1 MEKSLRHQI
10 GQMIIAGF
18 PSLEVDDQ
26 ARRLVE
32 EYQVGNFILFAR
44 NMKYARQT
52 AALCD
57 GLSRMTFE
65 KLGVAPFIS
74 ADQEG
79 GMVSRITEGAALF
92 SGAMALS
99 AGADLQQARQV
110 GKNCG
115 QMLRSMG
122 INVNFAP
129 VLDVNIAPMNPII
142 GNRSYGD
149 DPQRVADV
157 GCAVME
163 GMVEGGVIATL
174 KHYPGHGNVNTDS
187 HLDLPVNHTDPKVLE
202 QTEFL
207 PFQQAFDRGAPAL
220 MSCHIVFPKIDPEL
234 PATLSP
240 VIIGEMLRKKQ
251 GFDGLV
257 FTDCMEMDAIQKG
270 WGTAQGAVLAVAAGC
285 DVLCI
290 SHHIEAVQSA
300 VEAIEQAVADG
311 IIPRSRIQESYD
323 RIMAAKKK
331 MGLLEPQQVSLE
343 QAEAII
349 HDAEKIALHKQ
360 VARSSVTL
368 LADKG
373 GLSALQK
380 AKKPMILAPVF
391 QSSTGVEDKEYDG
404 RSFARSAGT
413 ALGWDFVEFPMTPSE
428 EERAA
433 ALAAVSQAD
442 ALVLGLYNCRFRE
455 TQRALVEQVC
465 SKGIP
470 VTVALLGAPYDMP
483 HVQSADAVLCCYEY
497 TPLAVSALVEAMQ
510 SGEFTGKLPIK
521 L

>member
-26 ARRLVE
+26 ARRLVD

-44 NMKYARQT
+44 NMQNARQT

-57 GLSRMTFE
+57 NLSRMTFE
-65 KLGVAPFIS
+65 KLGVAPFIA

-92 SGAMALS
+92 PGAMALA
-99 AGADLQQARQV
+99 AGASHEQARQV

-115 QMLRSMG
+115 QILRALG
-122 INVNFAP
+122 VNLNFAP

-149 DPQRVADV
+149 DPQAVADM

-174 KHYPGHGNVNTDS
+174 KHYPGHGGVDTDS
-187 HLDLPVNHTDPKVLE
+187 HLDLPVNHTDPAVLE
-202 QTEFL
+202 KTEFL
-207 PFQQAFDRGAPAL
+207 PFQQAFRRGAPAL

-240 VIIGEMLRKKQ
+240 AIIGDLLRKKQ
-251 GFDGLV
+251 GFEGLV

-270 WGTAQGAVLAVAAGC
+270 WGMARGAVLAVAAGC

-290 SHHIEAVQSA
+290 SHHLEQVQSA

-323 RIMAAKKK
+323 RIMAAKKR
-331 MGLLEPQQVSLE
+331 MGLLEVQTVSLE
-343 QAEAII
+343 QAHAVI
-349 HDAEKIALHKQ
+349 HDGEKIALHKQ
-360 VARSSVTL
+360 VSRSSVTL
-368 LADKG
+368 MADKG
-373 GLSALQK
+373 GLAALKQ
-380 AKKPMILAPVF
+380 AQKPMILAPVF
-391 QSSTGVEDKEYDG
+391 KSSSGVEDKEYDG

-413 ALGWDFVEFPMTPSE
+413 ALGWDFVEFPMTPTE
-428 EERAA
+428 EERTE
-433 ALAAVSQAD
+433 ALAAVQQAD
-442 ALVLGLYNCRFRE
+442 VLVLGLYNCRFRE
-455 TQRALVEQVC
+455 SQQALVAQAC
-465 SKGIP
+465 AMGIP
-470 VTVALLGAPYDMP
+470 VVAALLGGPYDMVYTEAA
-483 HVQSADAVLCCYEY
+483 HAVLCCYEY
-497 TPLAVSALVEAMQ
+497 TPLAVSSLVEGLK
-510 SGEFTGKLPIK
+510 SGEFHGKLPIT

>member
-44 NMKYARQT
+44 NMKTARQT

-187 HLDLPVNHTDPKVLE
+187 HLDLPVNHTDPAVLE
-202 QTEFL
+202 KTEFL
-207 PFQQAFDRGAPAL
+207 PFQQAFRRGAPAL

-240 VIIGEMLRKKQ
+240 AIIGDLLRKKQ

-270 WGTAQGAVLAVAAGC
+270 WGMARGAVLAVAAGC

-290 SHHIEAVQSA
+290 SHHLEQVQSA

-331 MGLLEPQQVSLE
+331 MGLLEMQQVSLE
-343 QAEAII
+343 QAEAVI
-349 HDAEKIALHKQ
+349 HDEEKIALHKQ
-360 VARSSVTL
+360 VARNSVTL
-368 LADKG
+368 LCDKG
-373 GLSALQK
+373 GLSALQQ

-404 RSFARSAGT
+404 RSFARAAGA
-413 ALGWDFVEFPMTPSE
+413 ALGWDFVEYPMTPTE

-433 ALAAVSQAD
+433 VLAAVSQAD

-455 TQRALVEQVC
+455 SQRALVEQVFG
-465 SKGIP
+465 KGIP
-470 VTVALLGAPYDMP
+470 VVAALLGGPYDVP
-483 HVQSADAVLCCYEY
+483 YAAKADAAVCCYEY
-497 TPLAVSALVEAMQ
+497 TPLAVSALVEALRT
-510 SGEFTGKLPIK
+510 GEFYGKLPIK

>member
-44 NMKYARQT
+44 NMKTARQT
-52 AALCD
+52 AALGD

-115 QMLRSMG
+115 EMLRAMG

-129 VLDVNIAPMNPII
+129 VLDVNIEPMNPII

-187 HLDLPVNHTDPKVLE
+187 HLDLPVNHTDPAVLE
-202 QTEFL
+202 KTEFL
-207 PFQQAFDRGAPAL
+207 PFQQAFRRGAPAL

-240 VIIGEMLRKKQ
+240 AIIGDLLRKKQ

-270 WGTAQGAVLAVAAGC
+270 WGMARGAVLAVAAGC

-290 SHHIEAVQSA
+290 SHHLEQVQSA

-331 MGLLEPQQVSLE
+331 MGLLEMQQVSLE
-343 QAEAII
+343 QAEAVI
-349 HDAEKIALHKQ
+349 HDEEKIALHKQ
-360 VARSSVTL
+360 VARNSVTL
-368 LADKG
+368 LCDKG
-373 GLSALQK
+373 GLSALQQ

-404 RSFARSAGT
+404 RSFARSAGA
-413 ALGWDFVEFPMTPSE
+413 ALGWDFVEYPMTPTE

-433 ALAAVSQAD
+433 VLAAVSQAD

-455 TQRALVEQVC
+455 TQRALVEQVFG
-465 SKGIP
+465 KGIP
-470 VTVALLGAPYDMP
+470 VVAALLGGPYDVP
-483 HVQSADAVLCCYEY
+483 YAAKADAAVCCYEY
-497 TPLAVSALVEAMQ
+497 TPLAVSALVEALRT
-510 SGEFTGKLPIK
+510 GEFYGKLPIK